1 MKRETTATF
10 IGHNECYGVSKTE
23 LQNEIKKLIEMG
35 VTDFISGG
43 QGGFDRLSARCVY
56 ELKTKYPS
64 IQNHLVIP
72 YLSLYY
78 RVVVIRVPLQ
88 GLYAIL
94 LEILWISISFLP
106 QDGY

>member
-10 IGHNECYGVSKTE
+10 IGHNECYGVSKTD

-78 RVVVIRVPLQ
+78 RVVVIISSVWFVY
-88 GLYAIL
+88 LYSKI
-94 LEILWISISFLP
+94 IYPIS
-106 QDGY
+106 YRE